1 MRMNSDE
8 SNKDKD
14 LEVFMLDI
22 HAPGLSLKTLE
33 GDTTLRETWNGLA
46 SLIIREIPLLVDSA
60 SRIYYYKDGYYH
72 LDFNEQALKALITA
86 YCTHHNK
93 LELATPANLLKMLGY
108 IANISPPCPISPP
121 MSVINFKNGMYGV
134 VKGQFA
140 PHSPRY
146 NSLIQIPVN
155 YDPEAKGTAWHD
167 FIKEVVPADCVEA
180 LWRVVGLM
188 LIPFTK
194 AQKAVILL
202 GEGSN
207 GKGIFLE
214 ALQHLMGEEN
224 YSVLRLNQINDRFS
238 TGLLVWKLANIS
250 TEESIGPLED
260 SAIFKALVAGEPI
273 SVDIK
278 HKQPVMAKI
287 FSRLILATNALP
299 KTMDTS
305 FGFFRRFSIFRF
317 PRTFLQNPE
326 RGLQLAKSLNDPY
339 ECSSAVNM
347 ALKYLPST
355 IISGIQPSKSMEKE
369 LERYIDTEAP
379 EKRFLATSLAD
390 KKNNILPKADIY
402 FAYVE
407 YCKENGLKPKTDEHF
422 YRYIRSAKREWVFT
436 RARVEGTQQY
446 VIMGCEWKER
456 V

>member
-1 MRMNSDE
+1 
-8 SNKDKD
+8 
-14 LEVFMLDI
+14 
-22 HAPGLSLKTLE
+22 
-33 GDTTLRETWNGLA
+33 
-46 SLIIREIPLLVDSA
+46 
-60 SRIYYYKDGYYH
+60 
-72 LDFNEQALKALITA
+72 
-86 YCTHHNK
+86 
-93 LELATPANLLKMLGY
+93 
-108 IANISPPCPISPP
+108 
-121 MSVINFKNGMYGV
+121 
-134 VKGQFA
+134 
-140 PHSPRY
+140 
-146 NSLIQIPVN
+146 
-155 YDPEAKGTAWHD
+155 
-167 FIKEVVPADCVEA
+167 
-180 LWRVVGLM
+180 
-188 LIPFTK
+188 
-194 AQKAVILL
+194 
-202 GEGSN
+202 
-207 GKGIFLE
+207 
-214 ALQHLMGEEN
+214 
-224 YSVLRLNQINDRFS
+224 
-238 TGLLVWKLANIS
+238 
-250 TEESIGPLED
+250 
-260 SAIFKALVAGEPI
+260 VAGEPI